1 MFKTPE
7 HALTVAYA
15 FESLRIEPKNAT
27 ARVVDSLRARRGT
40 HTDAGKI
47 PSDLSQHEWHAQA
60 AIIRQRVE
68 FALKGKPMLLCA
80 VLAEYSHG
88 IEGAQ
93 AIIDLSER
101 LAPELEG
108 RERLVV
114 DALVLREFRGG
125 DSMRELAGQ
134 FGVSRSYLEKRMQ
147 RHRLA
152 EQIGGL
158 RKRAGDV
165 LREIGGGN
173 G

>member
-68 FALKGKPMLLCA
+68 CALKGEPMLLCA

-88 IEGAQ
+88 VDGAV
-93 AIIDLSER
+93 AIQEISQHLQPDLKGSDR
-101 LAPELEG
+101 LLCD
-108 RERLVV
+108 LIV
-114 DALVLREFRGG
+114 
-125 DSMRELAGQ
+125 MRELRGGKSMRDIAGML
-134 FGVSRSYLEKRMQ
+134 GVSKSLVEKR
-147 RHRLA
+147 RKKVVA
-152 EQIGGL
+152 SIADL
-158 RKRAGDV
+158 RKRAGEAIRDIQ
-165 LREIGGGN
+165 RA
-173 G
+173 